1 MIFGENLSD
10 KLKWDSVRGFRN
22 RLLAQSDW
30 TQLQDSTSDKQAWAS
45 YRNLLRN
52 IPQDFST
59 PESIAWPTKPQ

>member
-1 MIFGENLSD
+1 MIFGENVTSE
-10 KLKWDSVRGFRN
+10 LKWQSVRGFRD
-22 RLLAQSDW
+22 RLLEESDW